1 LLQQRGSGKVG
12 REVDLKEKKG
22 NQSRKDWE
30 KKVMDWARA
39 GRKDYEENGHYLLSH
54 YQKGSW
60 NRWAIGTHTF
70 TSIIESDDV

>member
-39 GRKDYEENGHYLLSH
+39 GRKDHEENGHYLLSH
-54 YQKGSW
+54 NQK
-60 NRWAIGTHTF
+60 
-70 TSIIESDDV
+70 